1 MSIWPK
7 ETRPLP
13 YPFNRDCGPRNLTW
27 SDQNPLNRSGV
38 PIELPIDNRR
48 RTIAIGTATERANSG
63 KPISSALRKCFH
75 DGSVAPFEASVQQGC
90 RAEPWSSRPA
100 RARMHVV
107 APRFKKW
114 FIARKRK
121 TLKRIRPMKKIP
133 VVFAACLF
141 AGSAIALEA
150 TQDTPNQTQSTGPT
164 PEAAAPSP
172 KPAAEAPAPSPKP
185 AAEAPAP
192 SSKPTAEAPAPR
204 RAAKGA
210 KPEVAPEHKT
220 EKTSRNA
227 YLRALTAEIRKHT
240 PGNSKLSE
248 G

>member
-1 MSIWPK
+1 MIPRRRRRAVRSLRA
-7 ETRPLP
+7 TRP
-13 YPFNRDCGPRNLTW
+13 PRGAL
-27 SDQNPLNRSGV
+27 V
-38 PIELPIDNRR
+38 V
-48 RTIAIGTATERANSG
+48 AIM
-63 KPISSALRKCFH
+63 
-75 DGSVAPFEASVQQGC
+75 
-90 RAEPWSSRPA
+90 PA

-114 FIARKRK
+114 CIAGKGT
-121 TLKRIRPMKKIP
+121 TLKRVRPMKKIS

-150 TQDTPNQTQSTGPT
+150 AQDTPNQAQSTEPT

-185 AAEAPAP
+185 TAEAPAP
-192 SSKPTAEAPAPR
+192 SSKPTAEAPTPR

-210 KPEVAPEHKT
+210 KPEVAPEHQT
-220 EKTSRNA
+220 ETTSRIA

-240 PGNSKLSE
+240 TGTSKLGE
-248 G
+248 GSVTVAFTIGASGRVVSHSVKQSSGSAMTEQANKILASIHTPPPPGGKFSAVQQFRFH

>member
-1 MSIWPK
+1 MIP
-7 ETRPLP
+7 
-13 YPFNRDCGPRNLTW
+13 
-27 SDQNPLNRSGV
+27 
-38 PIELPIDNRR
+38 RR
-48 RTIAIGTATERANSG
+48 RRRAVRSLRAKLRATKPPREALVVAIM
-63 KPISSALRKCFH
+63 
-75 DGSVAPFEASVQQGC
+75 
-90 RAEPWSSRPA
+90 PA

-114 FIARKRK
+114 CIAGKGK
-121 TLKRIRPMKKIP
+121 TLKRVRPMRKIS

-150 TQDTPNQTQSTGPT
+150 AQDTPNQAQSTEPT

-220 EKTSRNA
+220 ENNVAHRLFAGLDCGDQKAHQRNFQSGRGFGHSCFHHRRVGA
-227 YLRALTAEIRKHT
+227 GRL
-240 PGNSKLSE
+240 P
-248 G
+248 